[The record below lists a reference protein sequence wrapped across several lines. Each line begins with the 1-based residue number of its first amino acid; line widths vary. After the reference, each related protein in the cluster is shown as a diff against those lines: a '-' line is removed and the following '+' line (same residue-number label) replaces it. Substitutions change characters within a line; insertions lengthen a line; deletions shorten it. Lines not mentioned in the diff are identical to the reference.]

1 MDLSKVNNTMKK
13 TIVLIYFFTLFSKKH
28 IFFSKSVPDV
38 HYYDEEE
45 LWGKFPHVRTGSI
58 KQVPRAL
65 QKTIVEKIKSSR

>member
-13 TIVLIYFFTLFSKKH
+13 TIVLICFLLFSAKN
-28 IFFSKSVPDV
+28 IYSFSKSVPDV

-58 KQVPRAL
+58 KQVPRTL